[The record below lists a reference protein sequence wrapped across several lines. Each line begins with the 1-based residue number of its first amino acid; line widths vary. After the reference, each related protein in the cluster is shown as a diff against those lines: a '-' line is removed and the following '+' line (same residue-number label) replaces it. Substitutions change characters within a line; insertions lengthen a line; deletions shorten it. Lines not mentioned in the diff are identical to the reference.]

1 MVTSA
6 TLDSDKFSAYYGGC
20 PVLTVPGRC
29 HSVTVV
35 HAQENH
41 ERDHLQVRSVAC
53 QYLMPSGHGTGK
65 VAWAF
70 MRRVWLC
77 ASLSAKLDMSWVD
90 GWQSLEEESLFAAGL
105 SGHCAGHPCAPAAR

>member
-29 HSVTVV
+29 HPVTVV

-41 ERDHLQVRSVAC
+41 ERDHLQVRSVAWHF
-53 QYLMPSGHGTGK
+53 LMPNGLCTGK
-65 VAWAF
+65 VALA
-70 MRRVWLC
+70 
-77 ASLSAKLDMSWVD
+77 
-90 GWQSLEEESLFAAGL
+90 
-105 SGHCAGHPCAPAAR
+105 